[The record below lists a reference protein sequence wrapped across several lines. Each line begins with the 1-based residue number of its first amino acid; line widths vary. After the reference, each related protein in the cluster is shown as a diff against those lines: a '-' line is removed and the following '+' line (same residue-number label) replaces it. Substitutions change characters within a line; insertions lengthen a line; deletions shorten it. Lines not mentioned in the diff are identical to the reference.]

1 MEKYILALDQGTTSS
16 RAILFDHA
24 GGITSCSQKEF
35 SQIFPKPGWV
45 EHDANEIWQS
55 QLTVARQAI
64 KELSICAKQIAAIG
78 ITNQRETVVLWDRNT
93 GKPAS
98 NAIVWQCRRTADICE
113 GLKTKGVE
121 NTIREKTGLL
131 LDPYFSG
138 TKVKWLLDNV
148 DGLRARAEKGEI
160 CFGTVD
166 SWLIFN
172 LTGEHVTDPSNAS
185 RTLLFNIV
193 KGEWDKELL
202 DIMDVPACILPS
214 VRKSS
219 GLFGIT
225 KKEIFGEEIP
235 VSGVAGDQQAA
246 LFGQACFTEGDVKNT
261 YGTGCFMLVN
271 TGKKPVFS
279 KHKLLT
285 TVAWD
290 IGDGMEYALEGSIFV
305 GGDVIKWL
313 RDQLKIIETAAC
325 SEEMALSEPDSGG
338 VSFVPAFVGLG
349 APYWDPNAR
358 GAILGLTRGTTQ
370 AHIIRASLNSIALQS
385 RDLFAALEE
394 DMGKRIE
401 LLKVDG
407 GASINSFLMQTQ
419 ADILNIPVVSS
430 AIAETT
436 ALGAAYLAGLH
447 TGYWKN
453 KKEITKNWIEG
464 KRYTPKFDAEKHKR
478 ILTTWKKAV
487 EATRMFTQD

>member
-24 GGITSCSQKEF
+24 GNITSCSQREF
-35 SQIFPKPGWV
+35 NQIFPKPGWV
-45 EHDANEIWQS
+45 EHDAFEIWQS
-55 QLTVARQAI
+55 QLYVAREAI
-64 KELSICAKQIAAIG
+64 KKISAGANQIAAIG

-93 GKPAS
+93 GKPVS

-113 GLKTKGVE
+113 ELKAKGVE

-148 DGLRARAEKGEI
+148 DGLRNRAEKGEI

-172 LTGEHVTDPSNAS
+172 LTGEHVTDPTNAS

-202 DIMDVPACILPS
+202 DIMDVPACILPE
-214 VRKSS
+214 VKRSS

-225 KKEIFGEEIP
+225 KKEIFGKEIP
-235 VSGVAGDQQAA
+235 VGGVAGDQQAA
-246 LFGQACFTEGDVKNT
+246 LFGQACFTRGDIKNT

-271 TGKKPVFS
+271 TGKNPIFS

-305 GGDVIKWL
+305 GGEVIKWL
-313 RDQLKIIETAAC
+313 RDQLKILKTAAH

-370 AHIIRASLNSIALQS
+370 AHITRAALNSIALQS
-385 RDLFAALEE
+385 RDLFVAFEE
-394 DMGKRIE
+394 DMGKKIK

-407 GASINSFLMQTQ
+407 GASVNSFLMQTQ
-419 ADILNIPVVSS
+419 ADILNIPVISS

-436 ALGAAYLAGLH
+436 ALGAAYLAGLY

-464 KRYTPKFDAEKHKR
+464 KRYTPKFNAEKHKK
-478 ILTTWKKAV
+478 IITTWKRAIK
-487 EATRMFTQD
+487 ATRMFTQ

>member
-16 RAILFDHA
+16 RAILFNHA
-24 GGITSCSQKEF
+24 GEIASCSQKEF
-35 SQIFPKPGWV
+35 NQIFPKPGWV
-45 EHDANEIWQS
+45 EHDAFEIWQS
-55 QLTVARQAI
+55 QLSVAREAI
-64 KELSICAKQIAAIG
+64 KKISIDAEQIEAIG

-98 NAIVWQCRRTADICE
+98 NAIVWQCRRTTDICE
-113 GLKTKGVE
+113 ELKTKGVE
-121 NTIREKTGLL
+121 TTIREKTGLL

-138 TKVKWLLDNV
+138 TKIKWLLDNV
-148 DGLRARAEKGEI
+148 AGLRTRAEKGEI

-172 LTGEHVTDPSNAS
+172 LTGEHVTDPTNAS
-185 RTLLFNIV
+185 RTLLFNII
-193 KGEWDKELL
+193 KGEWDRELL
-202 DIMDVPACILPS
+202 EIMDVPECVLPE
-214 VRKSS
+214 VKKSS

-225 KKEIFGEEIP
+225 KKEIFGKEIP
-235 VSGVAGDQQAA
+235 VAGVAGDQQAA
-246 LFGQACFTEGDVKNT
+246 LFGQACFTEGDIKNT

-305 GGDVIKWL
+305 GGAVIKWL
-313 RDQLKIIETAAC
+313 RDQLKLIETAAH

-358 GAILGLTRGTTQ
+358 GAIFGLTRGTTP

-385 RDLFAALEE
+385 RDLFVALEE
-394 DMGKRIE
+394 DMGKKIE

-407 GASINSFLMQTQ
+407 GASVNSFLMQTQ

-464 KRYTPKFDAEKHKR
+464 KRYKPKFNAAKHEK
-478 ILTTWKKAV
+478 IITTWKRAV
-487 EATRMFTQD
+487 EATRMFTQ